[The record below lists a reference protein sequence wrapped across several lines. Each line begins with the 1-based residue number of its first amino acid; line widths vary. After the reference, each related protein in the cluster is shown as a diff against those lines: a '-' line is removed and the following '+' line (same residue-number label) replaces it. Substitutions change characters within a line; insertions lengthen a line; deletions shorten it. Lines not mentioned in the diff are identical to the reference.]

1 MHSGAGSE
9 LGPQSRAG
17 DKELATAPSPKTKA
31 PCPGAAWPDT
41 MKQHQSCPARSL
53 HLVSRRRLAPRHS
66 PTQAALVANFPRQ
79 RSPSLDLGRSI
90 DSCSCA
96 IAACSHIGEGR
107 KCLLDPPSRPLGSQ
121 DRPVSVSFELRC
133 ALKPAWG
140 CKFLRAPKRSSVLGD
155 GGRVPAV
162 FRKNQKKSINCTSIL
177 VRGGAFLVPL
187 KGSRGRNGVLR
198 RHL

>member
-41 MKQHQSCPARSL
+41 MKQHQSCPAGPL
-53 HLVSRRRLAPRHS
+53 HLVFRRRLAPRHS

-79 RSPSLDLGRSI
+79 RSPSLDLGLSI

-121 DRPVSVSFELRC
+121 DRPVSVRFELRC

-140 CKFLRAPKRSSVLGD
+140 CSFYGPRRETVSLGTALEFQLFSE
-155 GGRVPAV
+155 RT
-162 FRKNQKKSINCTSIL
+162 RKSL
-177 VRGGAFLVPL
+177 
-187 KGSRGRNGVLR
+187 
-198 RHL
+198 

>member
-31 PCPGAAWPDT
+31 PCPGVAWPDT
-41 MKQHQSCPARSL
+41 MKQHQSCPAWPL

-79 RSPSLDLGRSI
+79 CSPSLDLGLSI

-96 IAACSHIGEGR
+96 IAACGHIGEGR

-121 DRPVSVSFELRC
+121 DRPVSVRFELRG

-140 CKFLRAPKRSSVLGD
+140 CEVFTGPEENSILGD
-155 GGRVPAV
+155 VARVPA
-162 FRKNQKKSINCTSIL
+162 FSARSRKKSKL
-177 VRGGAFLVPL
+177 YFHLGA
-187 KGSRGRNGVLR
+187 R
-198 RHL
+198 RSLFSSAKRK